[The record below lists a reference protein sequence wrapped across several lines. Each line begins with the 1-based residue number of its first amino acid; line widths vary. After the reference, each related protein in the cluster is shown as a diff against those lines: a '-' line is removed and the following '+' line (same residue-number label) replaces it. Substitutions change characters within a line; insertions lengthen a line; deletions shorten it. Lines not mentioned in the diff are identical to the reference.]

1 MTQLIQNNPQTPN
14 IQPEPLLLTRIN
26 LGRKILPR
34 PTHRRPFFRR
44 TDQTSEA
51 KIRQLQMIIV
61 IEQQI
66 LEFDVAMQNVEAVDV
81 VDGLAQFLED
91 KGDLVVGEFA
101 VLLHVLEER
110 AVGGVLE
117 DEVDVR
123 ALFYFGVEADD
134 VLMAEGGLDFYFLLD
149 VLEFSFF

>member
-1 MTQLIQNNPQTPN
+1 
-14 IQPEPLLLTRIN
+14 
-26 LGRKILPR
+26 
-34 PTHRRPFFRR
+34 
-44 TDQTSEA
+44 
-51 KIRQLQMIIV
+51 
-61 IEQQI
+61 
-66 LEFDVAMQNVEAVDV
+66 MQNVEAVDV

-134 VLMAEGGLDFYFLLD
+134 VLVAEGGLDFYFLLD